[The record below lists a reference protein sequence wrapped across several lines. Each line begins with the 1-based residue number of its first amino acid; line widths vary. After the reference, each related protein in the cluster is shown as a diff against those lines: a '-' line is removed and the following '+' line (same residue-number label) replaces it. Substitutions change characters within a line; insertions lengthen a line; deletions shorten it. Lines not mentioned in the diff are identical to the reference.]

1 MFLFTYY
8 LRDATTNAHIAVSY
22 DALAIVNACLDTP
35 NSIIYDINGN
45 PLMCNL

>member
-1 MFLFTYY
+1 MTPIYILKN
-8 LRDATTNAHIAVSY
+8 ATTNARLAVSMTAEY
-22 DALAIVNACLDTP
+22 IVNMCLLTP